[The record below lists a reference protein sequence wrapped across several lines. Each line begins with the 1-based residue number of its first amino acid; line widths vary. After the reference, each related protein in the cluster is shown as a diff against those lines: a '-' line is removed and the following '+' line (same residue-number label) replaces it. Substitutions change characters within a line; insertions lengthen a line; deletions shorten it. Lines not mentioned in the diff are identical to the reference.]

1 MSIGFHRFWFTLL
14 LGAVLLAPSFAS
26 TQEIKIAF
34 VDARRAVNSSKQGKA
49 AKAKLDTVSESKR
62 QELRPREEEL
72 KRLAEEFESQRFVLS
87 KNALQEREIDLLKR
101 RRDLER
107 DFQAAQE
114 EFEIEQRRVMDP
126 LLRAVRAAV
135 QKVGEDKGFTVILER
150 GSPGVL
156 YYEDGL
162 DITDLVIQRLNDKG

>member
-1 MSIGFHRFWFTLL
+1 MRIQTRRSWFSLAL
-14 LGAVLLAPSFAS
+14 ISVLLAPAFAS
-26 TQEIKIAF
+26 SEEVKIAF
-34 VDARRAVNSSKQGKA
+34 VDARRAVAGSKQGKA
-49 AKAKLDTVSESKR
+49 AKQQLDEVSQKKR
-62 QELRPREEEL
+62 EELRPREDEL
-72 KRLAEEFESQRFVLS
+72 KRLTEEFESQRFVLS
-87 KNALQEREIDLLKR
+87 KEALQEREISLLKR

-107 DFQAAQE
+107 DFQSAQE
-114 EFEIEQRRVMDP
+114 ELEIEQRRIMDP

>member
-1 MSIGFHRFWFTLL
+1 MPIGFHRFWFTLL
-14 LGAVLLAPSFAS
+14 LGAALLAPSFAS
-26 TQEIKIAF
+26 AQELKIAF
-34 VDARRAVNSSKQGKA
+34 VDARRAVASSKQGKA
-49 AKAKLDTVSESKR
+49 AKAQLDSVSESKR
-62 QELRPREEEL
+62 QLLRPREEEL
-72 KRLAEEFESQRFVLS
+72 KRLTEEFESQRFVLS
-87 KNALQEREIDLLKR
+87 RDALQEREIDLLKR

-114 EFEIEQRRVMDP
+114 DFEIAQRKIMDP
-126 LLRAVRAAV
+126 LLREVRTAV